1 MKITQEVRDF
11 AAAKGLSEQDALKA
25 GMDEKSR
32 EFQAKGGE
40 FYVPVDSIGAK

>member
-1 MKITQEVRDF
+1 MKTTQEVRDF
-11 AAAKGLSEQDALKA
+11 AAAKGLSADAALKV

-40 FYVPVDSIGAK
+40 FYVPIAKV